1 MERLAKLI
9 SRGGVASRREAERLI
24 REGRVEVN
32 EKIVTKPGQKADLSR
47 DRIRVDGKPIG
58 RSEPRVYLLLNKPR
72 GSLTTLRDPKGRTV
86 VSDFLSRVKGRVY
99 PVGRL
104 DWDCSGLVLLTND
117 GELTEKL
124 THPRYQIPKTYWVKV
139 RGVPSAREI
148 KRLKEGVRLEDGITA
163 PAKVKLTEKR
173 EGKSC
178 LELTVTEGRNK
189 LVKRMCQTI
198 GHPVLRL
205 KRVGLA
211 FLRLGDLKPREY
223 RYLNREEIKRLKA
236 LRI

>member
-9 SRGGVASRREAERLI
+9 SQGGVASRREAERLI

-32 EKIVTKPGQKADLSR
+32 EKVVTEPGQKADLSR
-47 DRIRVDGKPIG
+47 DRIRVDGRPI
-58 RSEPRVYLLLNKPR
+58 RKSKPRVYLLLNKSR
-72 GSLTTLRDPKGRTV
+72 GSLTTLRDPKGRV
-86 VSDFLSRVKGRVY
+86 IVSDFLSRVKERVY

-104 DWDCSGLVLLTND
+104 DWDCSGLMLLTND
-117 GELTEKL
+117 GELAEKL

-139 RGVPSAREI
+139 RGIPSARKI
-148 KRLKEGVRLEDGITA
+148 KRLEEGIRLKDGMTA

-178 LELTVTEGRNK
+178 LELTVTEGRNR
-189 LVKRMCQTI
+189 LVKRMCLAI

-205 KRVGLA
+205 KRVGFA
-211 FLRLGDLKPREY
+211 FLRLGDLKSGEY
-223 RYLNREEIKRLKA
+223 RYLNQEEIKRLKA
-236 LRI
+236 L

>member
-9 SRGGVASRREAERLI
+9 SQGGVASRREAERLI
-24 REGRVEVN
+24 REGKVEVN
-32 EKIVTKPGQKADLSR
+32 EKVVTEPGQKADPGR
-47 DRIRVDGKPIG
+47 DRIRVDGRPIS

-72 GSLTTLRDPKGRTV
+72 RSLTTLRDPRGRV
-86 VSDFLSRVKGRVY
+86 IVGDFLSRVKERVY

-104 DWDCSGLVLLTND
+104 DWDCSGLMLLTND
-117 GELTEKL
+117 GKLAEKL

-148 KRLKEGVRLEDGITA
+148 KRLKEGIKLEDGITA

-173 EGKSC
+173 VGKSC
-178 LELTVTEGRNK
+178 LELTVTEGRNR
-189 LVKRMCQTI
+189 LVKRMFQAV

-205 KRVGLA
+205 KRVGFA
-211 FLRLGDLKPREY
+211 FLRLGDLKSGEY

-236 LRI
+236 L

>member
-1 MERLAKLI
+1 MERLAKII
-9 SRGGVASRREAERLI
+9 SRAGIASRREAEKLI

-32 EKIVTKPGQKADLSR
+32 GKVITGSGEKADPDR
-47 DRIRVDGKPIG
+47 DRIRVDGRPISG
-58 RSEPRVYLLLNKPR
+58 SEPRVYILLNKPR
-72 GSLTTLRDPKGRTV
+72 GSITTLRDPKGRAV
-86 VSDFLSRVKGRVY
+86 VSDFLRGLKGRVY

-104 DWDCSGLVLLTND
+104 DWDCSGLILLTND

-124 THPRYQIPKTYWVKV
+124 THPRYQIAKTYWVKV
-139 RGVPSAREI
+139 RGIPTIREI
-148 KRLKEGVRLEDGITA
+148 KRLEKGVKLEDGITA

-178 LELTVTEGRNK
+178 LEITVTEGRNR
-189 LVKRMCQTI
+189 LVKRMCQAV

-205 KRVGLA
+205 KRVGFA

-223 RYLNREEIKRLKA
+223 RHLNREEIKRLKA
-236 LRI
+236 L

>member
-9 SRGGVASRREAERLI
+9 SQGGVASRREAERLI

-32 EKIVTKPGQKADLSR
+32 EKVVTEPGQKADPSR
-47 DRIRVDGKPIG
+47 DRIRVDGRPIS

-72 GSLTTLRDPKGRTV
+72 RSLTTLRDPKGRII
-86 VSDFLSRVKGRVY
+86 VSDFLNRVKERIY

-104 DWDCSGLVLLTND
+104 DWDCSGLMLLTND
-117 GELTEKL
+117 GELAEKL

-148 KRLKEGVRLEDGITA
+148 KRLKEGIKLEDGITA

-178 LELTVTEGRNK
+178 LELTVTEGRNR
-189 LVKRMCQTI
+189 LVKRMCQAV
-198 GHPVLRL
+198 GHSVLRL
-205 KRVGLA
+205 KRVGFA
-211 FLRLGDLKPREY
+211 FLRLGDLKSGEY

-236 LRI
+236 L

>member
-1 MERLAKLI
+1 MERLTKLI
-9 SRGGVASRREAERLI
+9 SQGGVASRREAERLI
-24 REGRVEVN
+24 RKGRVEVN
-32 EKIVTKPGQKADLSR
+32 EKVVTEPGQKADPSR
-47 DRIRVDGKPIG
+47 DRIRVDGRPIR

-72 GSLTTLRDPKGRTV
+72 RSLTTLKDPKGRVV
-86 VSDFLSRVKGRVY
+86 VSDFLSRVKERVY

-117 GELTEKL
+117 GKLAEKL

-139 RGVPSAREI
+139 RGIPSAREI
-148 KRLKEGVRLEDGITA
+148 KRLERGIRLEDEMTA

-178 LELTVTEGRNK
+178 LELTVTEGRNR
-189 LVKRMCQTI
+189 LVKRMCQGI

-205 KRVGLA
+205 KRVGFA
-211 FLRLGDLKPREY
+211 FLRLGDLKSGEY

-236 LRI
+236 L